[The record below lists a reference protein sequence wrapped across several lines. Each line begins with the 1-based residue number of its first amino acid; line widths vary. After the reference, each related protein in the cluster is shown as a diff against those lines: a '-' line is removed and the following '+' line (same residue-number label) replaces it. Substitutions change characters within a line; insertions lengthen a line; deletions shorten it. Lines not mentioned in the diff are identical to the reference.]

1 MGLVVIRLAAAAA
14 AAGDSP
20 RALYNVLLTCPAV
33 MLSLSLS
40 LHSKSHQAYLNIL
53 CVCGSVHF
61 SSVKK
66 KPVYSRTV
74 LCYCELRVTRQ

>member
-14 AAGDSP
+14 AAGDGP

-53 CVCGSVHF
+53 CVWVSTFFF
-61 SSVKK
+61 SKK